1 MNNLFKELIDLLN
14 KEFKKFDLN
23 ESVQL
28 SLSKMPE
35 FDMQINNLVK
45 HNKADFFKHL
55 QKNIIE
61 IIDSTN
67 LFQAVEENELGFL
80 NLVFNHTV
88 LIKNLTNKKSD
99 FSNDIAQKIIFD
111 YGGPNIGKPLHVGH
125 MRTLNIGRSLYN
137 MHSFINNEVI
147 SDIHLGDWG
156 MPVAQ
161 IISYLEKENID
172 PESIDSNQLEVI
184 YPKASE
190 EYKQNENFKIRAQE
204 INKLLNNKDNNML
217 NVWKIIKNTSV
228 ESLEK
233 DFKIL
238 NHRFDFWLGE
248 SDVNDLIPGMIDD
261 LVKNKKV
268 IKDKGAL
275 ISAEDVDPKVLITK
289 SDGSYLY
296 ITTDLATI
304 LYRQKNIPYDKAFY
318 IVDNRQSLHFKQLF
332 DSIKFFEFNDLYH
345 EHISYGTLNDSDG
358 NPFKTRQGGTKQLSE
373 LFGETYDYIK
383 NINTKLSDS
392 TITHLTNSVLT
403 FSDLITNRKTDYK
416 FDLEKFTNVN
426 GKTGIYVQYAQ
437 VRAKKLLETL
447 IKDKRIIKNPAAEL
461 NPLDRKLVI
470 SLANIEF
477 YLDLSLKNS
486 EPHHL
491 ANYLYEI
498 SNGFNSFYQDS
509 NIKNIKDIDEKN
521 QKIFIT
527 SLFIKYSHFVMSCLG
542 IKPVEKM

>member
-1 MNNLFKELIDLLN
+1 MNNIYTNLIDSIT
-14 KEFKKFDLN
+14 N
-23 ESVQL
+23 ELKVFNLDEDVQF
-28 SLSKMPE
+28 SLSKIDE
-35 FDMQINNLVK
+35 YDLQINNLVK
-45 HNKADFFKHL
+45 YNKEKFFSTL
-55 QKNIIE
+55 QEKIVE
-61 IIDSTN
+61 IIKESQIFETVDKNDIGFINLSLNHSFLMNKITN
-67 LFQAVEENELGFL
+67 SENDFI
-80 NLVFNHTV
+80 N
-88 LIKNLTNKKSD
+88 NKKH
-99 FSNDIAQKIIFD
+99 KIIFD

-137 MHSFINNEVI
+137 IHSFTNNEVV

-190 EYKQNENFKIRAQE
+190 EYKQNDNFKNRAQE

-217 NVWKIIKNTSV
+217 NIWKIIKNTSV

-233 DFKIL
+233 DFKTL

-248 SDVNDLIPGMIDD
+248 SDVNDLIPGMIND

-268 IKDKGAL
+268 IKDEGAL
-275 ISAEDVDPKVLITK
+275 ISAQEVDPKVLITK

-304 LYRQKNIPYDKAFY
+304 LYRQKNIVYDKAFY

-345 EHISYGTLNDSDG
+345 EHVSYGTLNDSKG
-358 NPFKTRQGGTKQLSE
+358 NPFKTREGGTKPLSE
-373 LFGETYDYIK
+373 LFDETYNYIK
-383 NINTKLSDS
+383 NINNTLSDS

-426 GKTGIYVQYAQ
+426 GKTGIYIQYSQ
-437 VRAKKLLETL
+437 VRAKKLIETIDNHKEEIKELVLNKTDKQLLSKLFLFSHYLEQSAL
-447 IKDKRIIKNPAAEL
+447 L
-461 NPLDRKLVI
+461 N
-470 SLANIEF
+470 
-477 YLDLSLKNS
+477 

-498 SNGFNSFYQDS
+498 SNLFNQFY
-509 NIKNIKDIDEKN
+509 EKEKLTSITDPN
-521 QKIFIT
+521 QIASKLYIINLFLTT
-527 SLFIKYSHFVMSCLG
+527 SHNTMFCLG
-542 IKPVEKM
+542 IPPVDEM

>member
-1 MNNLFKELIDLLN
+1 MNNIYTNLIDSITKELKVFNLD
-14 KEFKKFDLN
+14 ED
-23 ESVQL
+23 VQFR
-28 SLSKMPE
+28 LSKIDE
-35 FDMQINNLVK
+35 YDLQINNLVK
-45 HNKADFFKHL
+45 HNKEKFFSTL
-55 QKNIIE
+55 QEKIVE
-61 IIDSTN
+61 IIKESQIFETVDKNDIGFINLSLNHRFLMNKITN
-67 LFQAVEENELGFL
+67 SENDFI
-80 NLVFNHTV
+80 N
-88 LIKNLTNKKSD
+88 NKKH
-99 FSNDIAQKIIFD
+99 KIIFD

-137 MHSFINNEVI
+137 IHSFTNNEVV

-172 PESIDSNQLEVI
+172 PASIDSNQLEVI

-190 EYKQNENFKIRAQE
+190 EYKQNDNFKNRAQE

-233 DFKIL
+233 DFKTL

-268 IKDKGAL
+268 IKDEGAL
-275 ISAEDVDPKVLITK
+275 ISAQEADPKVLITK

-304 LYRQKNIPYDKAFY
+304 LYRQKNILYDKAFY

-345 EHISYGTLNDSDG
+345 EHVSYGTLNDSKG
-358 NPFKTRQGGTKQLSE
+358 NPFKTREGGTKPLNE
-373 LFGETYDYIK
+373 LFDETYNYIK
-383 NINTKLSDS
+383 NINNTLSDS

-426 GKTGIYVQYAQ
+426 GKTGIYIQYSQ
-437 VRAKKLLETL
+437 VRAKKLKDTIDNQKEEIKELILNKTDKQLLSKLFLFSHYLEQSAL
-447 IKDKRIIKNPAAEL
+447 L
-461 NPLDRKLVI
+461 N
-470 SLANIEF
+470 
-477 YLDLSLKNS
+477 

-498 SNGFNSFYQDS
+498 SNLFNQFYE
-509 NIKNIKDIDEKN
+509 NEKLTSITDPN
-521 QKIFIT
+521 QMASKLYIINLFLTT
-527 SLFIKYSHFVMSCLG
+527 SHNTMFCLG
-542 IKPVEKM
+542 ILPVDEM

>member
-1 MNNLFKELIDLLN
+1 MNNIYTNLIDSITKELKVFNLD
-14 KEFKKFDLN
+14 ED
-23 ESVQL
+23 VQF
-28 SLSKMPE
+28 SLSKIDE
-35 FDMQINNLVK
+35 YDLQINNLVK
-45 HNKADFFKHL
+45 HNKEKFFSTL
-55 QKNIIE
+55 QEKIVE
-61 IIDSTN
+61 IIKESQIFEAVDKNDIGFINLSLNHRFLMNKITN
-67 LFQAVEENELGFL
+67 SENDFI
-80 NLVFNHTV
+80 N
-88 LIKNLTNKKSD
+88 NKKH
-99 FSNDIAQKIIFD
+99 KIIFD

-137 MHSFINNEVI
+137 IHSFTNNEVV

-172 PESIDSNQLEVI
+172 PASIDSNQLEVI

-190 EYKQNENFKIRAQE
+190 EYKQNDNFKNRAQE

-233 DFKIL
+233 DFKTL
-238 NHRFDFWLGE
+238 NHRFDLWLGE

-268 IKDKGAL
+268 IKDEGAL

-304 LYRQKNIPYDKAFY
+304 LYRQKNILYDKAFY

-332 DSIKFFEFNDLYH
+332 DSIKFFGFNDLYH
-345 EHISYGTLNDSDG
+345 EHVSYGTLNDSKG
-358 NPFKTRQGGTKQLSE
+358 NPFKTREGGTKPLSE
-373 LFGETYDYIK
+373 LFDETYNYIK
-383 NINTKLSDS
+383 NINDKLSDS
-392 TITHLTNSVLT
+392 TITQLTNSVLT

-426 GKTGIYVQYAQ
+426 GKTGIYIQYSQ
-437 VRAKKLLETL
+437 VRAKKLKDTINNQKEEIKELILNKTDKQLLSKLFLFSHYLEQSAL
-447 IKDKRIIKNPAAEL
+447 L
-461 NPLDRKLVI
+461 N
-470 SLANIEF
+470 
-477 YLDLSLKNS
+477 

-498 SNGFNSFYQDS
+498 SNLFNQFYE
-509 NIKNIKDIDEKN
+509 NEKLTSITDPN
-521 QKIFIT
+521 QMASKLYIINLFLTT
-527 SLFIKYSHFVMSCLG
+527 SHNTMFCLG
-542 IKPVEKM
+542 ILPVDKM

>member
-1 MNNLFKELIDLLN
+1 MNNIYTNLIDSIT
-14 KEFKKFDLN
+14 N
-23 ESVQL
+23 ELKVFNLDEDVQF
-28 SLSKMPE
+28 SLSKIDE
-35 FDMQINNLVK
+35 YDLQINNLVK
-45 HNKADFFKHL
+45 YNKEKFFSTL
-55 QKNIIE
+55 QEKIVE
-61 IIDSTN
+61 IIKESQIFETVDKNDIGFINLSLNHRFLMNKITN
-67 LFQAVEENELGFL
+67 
-80 NLVFNHTV
+80 T
-88 LIKNLTNKKSD
+88 KNDFINNKKH
-99 FSNDIAQKIIFD
+99 KIIFD

-137 MHSFINNEVI
+137 IHSFTNNEVV

-190 EYKQNENFKIRAQE
+190 EYKQNDNFKNRAQE

-217 NVWKIIKNTSV
+217 NIWKIIKNTSV

-233 DFKIL
+233 DFKTL

-248 SDVNDLIPGMIDD
+248 SDVNDLIPGMIND

-268 IKDKGAL
+268 IKDEGAL
-275 ISAEDVDPKVLITK
+275 ISAQEVDPKVLITK

-304 LYRQKNIPYDKAFY
+304 LYRQKNIVYDKAFY

-345 EHISYGTLNDSDG
+345 EHVSYGTLNDSKG
-358 NPFKTRQGGTKQLSE
+358 NPFKTREGGTKPLSE
-373 LFGETYDYIK
+373 LFDETYNYIK
-383 NINTKLSDS
+383 NINNTLSDS
-392 TITHLTNSVLT
+392 IITHLTNSVLT

-426 GKTGIYVQYAQ
+426 GKTGIYIQYSQ
-437 VRAKKLLETL
+437 VRAKKLIETIENHKEEIKELILNKTDKQLLSKLFLFSHYLEQSAL
-447 IKDKRIIKNPAAEL
+447 L
-461 NPLDRKLVI
+461 N
-470 SLANIEF
+470 
-477 YLDLSLKNS
+477 

-498 SNGFNSFYQDS
+498 SNLFNQFYE
-509 NIKNIKDIDEKN
+509 NEKLTSITDPN
-521 QKIFIT
+521 QMASKLYIINLFLTT
-527 SLFIKYSHFVMSCLG
+527 SHNTMFCLG
-542 IKPVEKM
+542 ILPVDEM

>member
-1 MNNLFKELIDLLN
+1 MNNIYTNLIDSITKEL
-14 KEFKKFDLN
+14 KEFNIDKDEQFR
-23 ESVQL
+23 
-28 SLSKMPE
+28 LSKIDE
-35 FDMQINNLVK
+35 YDLQINNLVK
-45 HNKADFFKHL
+45 HNKEKFFSTL
-55 QKNIIE
+55 QEKIVE
-61 IIDSTN
+61 IIKESQIFETVDKNDIGFINLSLNHKFLINKITN
-67 LFQAVEENELGFL
+67 TKNDF
-80 NLVFNHTV
+80 
-88 LIKNLTNKKSD
+88 IKNKKH
-99 FSNDIAQKIIFD
+99 KIIFD

-137 MHSFINNEVI
+137 MHSFINNEVV

-172 PESIDSNQLEVI
+172 PESINANQLEVI

-190 EYKQNENFKIRAQE
+190 EYKQNDNFKNRAQE

-233 DFKIL
+233 DFKTL

-332 DSIKFFEFNDLYH
+332 DSIKFFEFNDFHH

-358 NPFKTRQGGTKQLSE
+358 NPFKTRQGGTKPLSE

-426 GKTGIYVQYAQ
+426 GKTGIYIQYSQ
-437 VRAKKLLETL
+437 VRAKKLLDTIEHRKEEIKEL
-447 IKDKRIIKNPAAEL
+447 ILNKTDKLLLSKLFLFSHYLEQSALL
-461 NPLDRKLVI
+461 N
-470 SLANIEF
+470 
-477 YLDLSLKNS
+477 

-498 SNGFNSFYQDS
+498 SNLFNQFYENEKILEIEDS
-509 NIKNIKDIDEKN
+509 DHLSSKMY
-521 QKIFIT
+521 IT
-527 SLFIKYSHFVMSCLG
+527 NLFLTTSQNVMWCLG
-542 IKPVEKM
+542 ITPVNRM

>member
-1 MNNLFKELIDLLN
+1 MNNIYTNLIDSITNELKVFN
-14 KEFKKFDLN
+14 LN
-23 ESVQL
+23 EDVQF
-28 SLSKMPE
+28 SISKIDE
-35 FDMQINNLVK
+35 YDLQINNLVK
-45 HNKADFFKHL
+45 YNKEKFFSTL
-55 QKNIIE
+55 QEKIVE
-61 IIDSTN
+61 IIKESQIFETVDKNDIGFINLSLNHRFLMNKITN
-67 LFQAVEENELGFL
+67 
-80 NLVFNHTV
+80 T
-88 LIKNLTNKKSD
+88 KNDFINNKKH
-99 FSNDIAQKIIFD
+99 KIIFD

-137 MHSFINNEVI
+137 IHSFTNNEVV

-190 EYKQNENFKIRAQE
+190 EYKQNDNFKNRAQE

-233 DFKIL
+233 DFKTL

-261 LVKNKKV
+261 LVKNEKV
-268 IKDKGAL
+268 IKDEGAL
-275 ISAEDVDPKVLITK
+275 ISAQEIDPKVLITK

-304 LYRQKNIPYDKAFY
+304 LYRQKNIVYDKAFY

-345 EHISYGTLNDSDG
+345 EHVSYGTLNDSKG
-358 NPFKTRQGGTKQLSE
+358 NPFKTREGGTKPLSE
-373 LFGETYDYIK
+373 LFDETYNYIK
-383 NINTKLSDS
+383 NFNNTLSDS

-426 GKTGIYVQYAQ
+426 GKTGIYIQYSQ
-437 VRAKKLLETL
+437 VRAKKLKDTIDNQKEEIKELILNKTDKQLLSKLFLFSHYLEQSAL
-447 IKDKRIIKNPAAEL
+447 L
-461 NPLDRKLVI
+461 N
-470 SLANIEF
+470 
-477 YLDLSLKNS
+477 

-498 SNGFNSFYQDS
+498 SNLFNQFYE
-509 NIKNIKDIDEKN
+509 NEKLTSITDPN
-521 QKIFIT
+521 QMASKLYIINLFLTT
-527 SLFIKYSHFVMSCLG
+527 SHNTMFCLG
-542 IKPVEKM
+542 ILPVDEM

>member
-1 MNNLFKELIDLLN
+1 MNNIYTNLIDSIT
-14 KEFKKFDLN
+14 N
-23 ESVQL
+23 ELKVFNLDEDVQF
-28 SLSKMPE
+28 SLSKIDE
-35 FDMQINNLVK
+35 YDLQINNLVK
-45 HNKADFFKHL
+45 YNKEKFFSTL
-55 QKNIIE
+55 QEKIVE
-61 IIDSTN
+61 IIKESKIFETVDKNDIGFINLSLNHSFLMNKITN
-67 LFQAVEENELGFL
+67 
-80 NLVFNHTV
+80 T
-88 LIKNLTNKKSD
+88 KNDFINNKKH
-99 FSNDIAQKIIFD
+99 KIIFD

-137 MHSFINNEVI
+137 IHFFNNNEVV

-190 EYKQNENFKIRAQE
+190 EYKQNDNFKNRAQE

-217 NVWKIIKNTSV
+217 NIWKIIKNTSV

-233 DFKIL
+233 DFKTL

-248 SDVNDLIPGMIDD
+248 SDVNDLIPGMIND

-268 IKDKGAL
+268 IKDEGAL
-275 ISAEDVDPKVLITK
+275 ISAQEVDPKVLITK

-304 LYRQKNIPYDKAFY
+304 LYRQKNIVYDKAFY

-345 EHISYGTLNDSDG
+345 EHVSYGTLNDSKG
-358 NPFKTRQGGTKQLSE
+358 NPFKTREGGTKPLSE
-373 LFGETYDYIK
+373 LFDETYNYIK
-383 NINTKLSDS
+383 NINNALSDS

-403 FSDLITNRKTDYK
+403 YSDLITNRKTDYK

-426 GKTGIYVQYAQ
+426 GKTGIYIQYSQ
-437 VRAKKLLETL
+437 VRAKKLIETIDNHKEEIKELVLNKTDKQLLSKLFLFSHYLEQSAL
-447 IKDKRIIKNPAAEL
+447 L
-461 NPLDRKLVI
+461 N
-470 SLANIEF
+470 
-477 YLDLSLKNS
+477 

-498 SNGFNSFYQDS
+498 SNLFNQFYE
-509 NIKNIKDIDEKN
+509 NEKLTSITDPN
-521 QKIFIT
+521 QIASKLYIINLFLTT
-527 SLFIKYSHFVMSCLG
+527 SHNTMFCLG
-542 IKPVEKM
+542 ILPVDEM

>member
-1 MNNLFKELIDLLN
+1 MNNIYTNLIDSIT
-14 KEFKKFDLN
+14 N
-23 ESVQL
+23 ELKVFNLDEDVQF
-28 SLSKMPE
+28 SLSKIDE
-35 FDMQINNLVK
+35 YDLQINNLVK
-45 HNKADFFKHL
+45 YNKEKFFSTL
-55 QKNIIE
+55 QEKIVE
-61 IIDSTN
+61 IIKESQIFETVDKNDIGFINLSLNHRFLMNKITN
-67 LFQAVEENELGFL
+67 SENDFI
-80 NLVFNHTV
+80 N
-88 LIKNLTNKKSD
+88 NKKH
-99 FSNDIAQKIIFD
+99 KIIFD

-137 MHSFINNEVI
+137 IHSFTNNEVV

-190 EYKQNENFKIRAQE
+190 EYKQNDNFKNRAQE

-217 NVWKIIKNTSV
+217 NIWKIIKNTSV

-233 DFKIL
+233 DFKTL

-261 LVKNKKV
+261 LVNSKKV
-268 IKDKGAL
+268 IKDEGAL
-275 ISAEDVDPKVLITK
+275 ISAEEVDPKVLITK

-304 LYRQKNIPYDKAFY
+304 LYRQKNIVYDKAFY

-345 EHISYGTLNDSDG
+345 EHVSYGTLNDSKG
-358 NPFKTRQGGTKQLSE
+358 NPFKTREGGTKPLSE
-373 LFGETYDYIK
+373 LFDETYNYIK
-383 NINTKLSDS
+383 NINNTLSDS

-426 GKTGIYVQYAQ
+426 GKTGIYIQYSQ
-437 VRAKKLLETL
+437 VRAKKLIETIDKHKEEIKELILNKTDKQLLSKLFLFSHYLEQSAL
-447 IKDKRIIKNPAAEL
+447 L
-461 NPLDRKLVI
+461 N
-470 SLANIEF
+470 
-477 YLDLSLKNS
+477 

-498 SNGFNSFYQDS
+498 SNLFNQFYE
-509 NIKNIKDIDEKN
+509 NEKLTSITDPN
-521 QKIFIT
+521 QMASKLYIINLFLTT
-527 SLFIKYSHFVMSCLG
+527 SHNTMFCLG
-542 IKPVEKM
+542 ILPVDEM

>member
-1 MNNLFKELIDLLN
+1 MNNIYTNLIDSIT
-14 KEFKKFDLN
+14 N
-23 ESVQL
+23 ELKVFNLDEDVQF
-28 SLSKMPE
+28 SLSKIDE
-35 FDMQINNLVK
+35 YDLQINNLVK
-45 HNKADFFKHL
+45 YNKEKFFSTL
-55 QKNIIE
+55 QEKIVE
-61 IIDSTN
+61 IIKESQIFETVDKNDIGFINLSLNHRFLMNKITN
-67 LFQAVEENELGFL
+67 
-80 NLVFNHTV
+80 T
-88 LIKNLTNKKSD
+88 KNDFINNKKH
-99 FSNDIAQKIIFD
+99 KIIFD

-137 MHSFINNEVI
+137 IHSFNNNEVV

-190 EYKQNENFKIRAQE
+190 EYNQNDNFKNRAQE

-233 DFKIL
+233 DFKTL

-268 IKDKGAL
+268 IKDEGAL
-275 ISAEDVDPKVLITK
+275 ISAQEVDPKVLITK

-304 LYRQKNIPYDKAFY
+304 LYRQKNIVYDKAFY

-345 EHISYGTLNDSDG
+345 EHVSYGTLNDSKG
-358 NPFKTRQGGTKQLSE
+358 NPFKTREGGTKPLSE
-373 LFGETYDYIK
+373 LFDETYNYIK
-383 NINTKLSDS
+383 NINNTLSDS

-426 GKTGIYVQYAQ
+426 GKTGIYIQYSQ
-437 VRAKKLLETL
+437 VRAKKLIETIDNHKEEIKELILNKTDKQLLSKLFLFSHYLEQSAL
-447 IKDKRIIKNPAAEL
+447 L
-461 NPLDRKLVI
+461 N
-470 SLANIEF
+470 
-477 YLDLSLKNS
+477 

-498 SNGFNSFYQDS
+498 SNLFNQFY
-509 NIKNIKDIDEKN
+509 EKEKLTSITDPN
-521 QKIFIT
+521 QIASKLYIINLFLTT
-527 SLFIKYSHFVMSCLG
+527 SHNTMFCLG
-542 IKPVEKM
+542 ILPVDEM

>member
-1 MNNLFKELIDLLN
+1 MNNIYTNLIDSIT
-14 KEFKKFDLN
+14 N
-23 ESVQL
+23 ELKVFNLDEDVQF
-28 SLSKMPE
+28 SLSKIDE
-35 FDMQINNLVK
+35 YDLQINNLVK
-45 HNKADFFKHL
+45 YNKEKFFSTL
-55 QKNIIE
+55 QEKIVE
-61 IIDSTN
+61 IIKESQIFETVDKNDIGFINLSLNHRFLMHKITN
-67 LFQAVEENELGFL
+67 S
-80 NLVFNHTV
+80 
-88 LIKNLTNKKSD
+88 KNDFINNKKY
-99 FSNDIAQKIIFD
+99 KIIFD

-137 MHSFINNEVI
+137 IHSFTNNEVV

-190 EYKQNENFKIRAQE
+190 EYKKNDNFKNRAQE

-217 NVWKIIKNTSV
+217 NIWKIIKNTSV

-233 DFKIL
+233 DFKTL

-248 SDVNDLIPGMIDD
+248 SDVNDLIPGMIND

-268 IKDKGAL
+268 IKDEGAL
-275 ISAEDVDPKVLITK
+275 ISAQEVDPKVLITK

-304 LYRQKNIPYDKAFY
+304 LYRQKNIVYDKAFY

-345 EHISYGTLNDSDG
+345 EHVSYGTLNDSKG
-358 NPFKTRQGGTKQLSE
+358 NPFKTREGGTKPLSE
-373 LFGETYDYIK
+373 LFDETYNYIK
-383 NINTKLSDS
+383 NINNTLSDS

-426 GKTGIYVQYAQ
+426 GKTGIYIQYSQ
-437 VRAKKLLETL
+437 VRAKKLIDTVDNQKEEVKELILNKTDKQLLSKLFLFSHYLEQSAL
-447 IKDKRIIKNPAAEL
+447 L
-461 NPLDRKLVI
+461 N
-470 SLANIEF
+470 
-477 YLDLSLKNS
+477 

-498 SNGFNSFYQDS
+498 SNLFNQFYE
-509 NIKNIKDIDEKN
+509 NEKLTSITDPN
-521 QKIFIT
+521 QIASKLYIINLFLTT
-527 SLFIKYSHFVMSCLG
+527 SHNTMFCLG
-542 IKPVEKM
+542 ILPVDEM